1 MMASLYFVP
10 VSLSPPISLC
20 VLASGPMHFLSSLL
34 ECISFSSS
42 RSLVSS
48 GPYPSLVRQFLL
60 IYSSFGILS
69 ILLTYDMPE
78 KQGLKKN
85 RLSSFFAAEFLVWK
99 STRNI
104 VDAQ

>member
-10 VSLSPPISLC
+10 VSLSPRFPLR
-20 VLASGPMHFLSSLL
+20 VLASGPMHFLSPLL
-34 ECISFSSS
+34 ECIS
-42 RSLVSS
+42 SLLLQVTGPP

-78 KQGLKKN
+78 KQGLKK
-85 RLSSFFAAEFLVWK
+85 
-99 STRNI
+99 I
-104 VDAQ
+104 D

>member
-1 MMASLYFVP
+1 MHELT
-10 VSLSPPISLC
+10 LSRPQRVFRIWTCDNGLKQQPRNHGLGRGNRGLFRVIR
-20 VLASGPMHFLSSLL
+20 VN
-34 ECISFSSS
+34 
-42 RSLVSS
+42 
-48 GPYPSLVRQFLL
+48 FLL

-78 KQGLKKN
+78 KQGFKKN